1 MKLILIGNNHVVGKG
16 RKRVLVLAYYSYTG
30 NKN

>member
-1 MKLILIGNNHVVGKG
+1 MKLILTGNNHVIGKG
-16 RKRVLVLAYYSYTG
+16 RKRVLVLVYYSYTE